1 MRAAL
6 APGAPPLNVCDV
18 SETSAKVVASY
29 CESVNVDAEAAELE
43 RVTFTTKKK
52 PSAAP

>member
-1 MRAAL
+1 L
-6 APGAPPLNVCDV
+6 APGAVPPKLCEV

-29 CESVNVDAEAAELE
+29 CESVNVEADAAELE
-43 RVTFTTKKK
+43 RVTFTTKKN